1 VPPIL
6 PSGADDGE
14 QPQTPDASPPSSLS
28 GRCPECKTISRC
40 GFLCS
45 QCGKRVIPFPPQAK
59 PSAQSN
65 VIPY

>member
-1 VPPIL
+1 VPAPM
-6 PSGADDGE
+6 SGHHDGE

-45 QCGKRVIPFPPQAK
+45 QCGKRVISFPPQSK
-59 PSAQSN
+59 PSAQGDW
-65 VIPY
+65 IPF